1 MGSVH
6 LWVEDDP
13 EPGSA
18 HFWVEDLRLFGAA

>member
-1 MGSVH
+1 MGSAH

-18 HFWVEDLRLFGAA
+18 HLWVEDLRLFGAA

>member
-18 HFWVEDLRLFGAA
+18 HLWVEDLRLFGAA